1 MCNLLLKLALMTKN
15 RRLQMGCQDF
25 FPFFVFFPSELGE
38 YCKEM
43 QTVNVQGILIETVIK
58 NRLNENVG
66 KSQY

>member
-1 MCNLLLKLALMTKN
+1 
-15 RRLQMGCQDF
+15 MGCQDF
-25 FPFFVFFPSELGE
+25 FPFFCLFFFPSELDE

>member
-1 MCNLLLKLALMTKN
+1 
-15 RRLQMGCQDF
+15 MGCQDF
-25 FPFFVFFPSELGE
+25 FPFFVFFPSELDE

-43 QTVNVQGILIETVIK
+43 QTVDVQGILIETVIK

>member
-1 MCNLLLKLALMTKN
+1 
-15 RRLQMGCQDF
+15 MGCQDF
-25 FPFFVFFPSELGE
+25 FPLFLSFLFFPSELDE